1 MNKRMISFLFAAL
14 LSVVA
19 LAPPVL
25 ADNGKTPFPISVEE
39 YTEGS
44 MSEKRIRKVYQLPV
58 TEDPKNIPTE
68 DFERNGY
75 IFHLL
80 DITQQNEEGT
90 DVKAYTETITEPSDT
105 GDLEKVLKQLE
116 GQKEVLTEDGYTGTL
131 FLDHTTVKV
140 TVDGYNTSTRNLS
153 ASRTYPNLS
162 DADLSLIP
170 KTVDESGKTLTLNDV
185 QWASVFQ
192 ADGSTLYTA
201 TASYAGTSTTYYA
214 TGYTVTADYVGN
226 VTKTNC
232 EVVTYTAIFFGEP
245 VPKAEPI
252 PEPMPP
258 ATPGPEPSPGPAAD
272 ATPDQ
277 TPGPEATTEPAHE
290 PKTMPI
296 WISLGVCCGAALMI
310 SGLAFYQAKKG
321 KGGKH
326 LE

>member
-1 MNKRMISFLFAAL
+1 MNKRIISFLCAAL
-14 LSVVA
+14 LSVIA
-19 LAPPVL
+19 LAPPAL
-25 ADNGKTPFPISVEE
+25 ADNGKTPFPIDLEE

-44 MSEKRIRKVYQLPV
+44 FDELRIRKVYQLSV

-75 IFHLL
+75 MFHLL

-90 DVKAYTETITEPSDT
+90 DVKEYTETITEPSDT

-153 ASRTYPNLS
+153 AARTYPNLS
-162 DADLSLIP
+162 DADLSLVP
-170 KTVDESGKTLTLNDV
+170 KTVDENGKTLTLNDV

-192 ADGSTLYTA
+192 EDGSTLYTA
-201 TASYAGTSTTYYA
+201 TASYTGTSTTYYA

-245 VPKAEPI
+245 IVKPEPTPDPI
-252 PEPMPP
+252 PEP
-258 ATPGPEPSPGPAAD
+258 TPTPQPTPEP
-272 ATPDQ
+272 T
-277 TPGPEATTEPAHE
+277 PEATPEPTPEATPEPAQE
-290 PKTMPI
+290 TKTIPI
-296 WISLGVCCGAALMI
+296 WIPLGVCCGAALVI
-310 SGLAFYQAKKG
+310 SGLALYQAKKG